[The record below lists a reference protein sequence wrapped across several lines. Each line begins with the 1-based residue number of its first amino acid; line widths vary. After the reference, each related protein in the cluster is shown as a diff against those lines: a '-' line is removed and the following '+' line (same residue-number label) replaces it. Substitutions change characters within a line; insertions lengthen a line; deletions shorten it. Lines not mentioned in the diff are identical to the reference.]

1 MKNMENLEGDRLK
14 DKPKNDQRKVEN
26 KKIMLM
32 RIIMKKYQWSNN
44 MGRAIKTNHIQ
55 HILNKTNHIQHILKS
70 PIKQMCESL
79 PHARVAVMNILW

>member
-1 MKNMENLEGDRLK
+1 MKNMENLERDRLK
-14 DKPKNDQRKVEN
+14 NKPKNDQRKVEN

-55 HILNKTNHIQHILKS
+55 HIFKS